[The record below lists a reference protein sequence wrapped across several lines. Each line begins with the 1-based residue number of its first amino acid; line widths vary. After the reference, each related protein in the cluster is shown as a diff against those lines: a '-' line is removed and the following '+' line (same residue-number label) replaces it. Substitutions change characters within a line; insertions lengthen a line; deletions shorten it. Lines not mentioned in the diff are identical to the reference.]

1 MSHTPGPWGWNRDET
16 SIGELRGFGITDADH
31 LVIIPPEAI
40 DNEADAR
47 LIAAA
52 PDLLAALEQLLER
65 HEALV
70 AWGAQVL
77 TWETPV
83 LIPGAS
89 QPLVVEQLLP
99 QELISGRG
107 GSRELLW
114 GQDDVDPPVM
124 VARAAIA
131 KATGEPE

>member
-1 MSHTPGPWGWNRDET
+1 MNDFEH
-16 SIGELRGFGITDADH
+16 LRTRVIRNDACCRSALDR
-31 LVIIPPEAI
+31 IEAE
-40 DNEADAR
+40 NER
-47 LIAAA
+47 LRE
-52 PDLLAALEQLLER
+52 ALERLLER

-89 QPLVVEQLLP
+89 QPLVIEQLLP
-99 QELISGRG
+99 QELITGPS

-114 GQDDVDPPVM
+114 GQGDVEPPIL
-124 VARAAIA
+124 VARRALE
-131 KATGEPE
+131 GSSDE